1 MSDELRQSPV
11 VDLDALLQP
20 ISDENPSGE
29 SLRYSGLYDEIS
41 EARRA
46 DDTLNR
52 GDWQEQL
59 KVADYRKV
67 VDLAIPALTTQTKD
81 LQVAA
86 WLSESLVK
94 MHGFVG
100 LRDSLQ
106 LLAGLQ
112 DKFWETL
119 HPEIDEGDMEGRAN
133 AISWM
138 DQQCAFA
145 ARGCSFYRG

>member
-1 MSDELRQSPV
+1 
-11 VDLDALLQP
+11 
-20 ISDENPSGE
+20 
-29 SLRYSGLYDEIS
+29 
-41 EARRA
+41 
-46 DDTLNR
+46 
-52 GDWQEQL
+52 
-59 KVADYRKV
+59 
-67 VDLAIPALTTQTKD
+67 
-81 LQVAA
+81 
-86 WLSESLVK
+86 

-145 ARGCSFYRG
+145 AQGAAFTGVEGYSFLDWEDSKKFDIPENVDTLEMAEQRRYAELRGDRGSRKARNGRTLEKRDRDHATSFVRAGTISPSMNAGRRLPS